1 VLPTP
6 LQAIGLITPLTWW
19 IEGARHAAFPGMPSS
34 VGGADSLWTSLT
46 GSAAPDAPTI
56 IIALMVTGAMV
67 TLAATGVFRVSERRA
82 KDRGL
87 LDQTTGS

>member
-1 VLPTP
+1 
-6 LQAIGLITPLTWW
+6 
-19 IEGARHAAFPGMPSS
+19 
-34 VGGADSLWTSLT
+34 LT

-56 IIALMVTGAMV
+56 IIALMGTGAVV